1 MKTARY
7 LPSIQLNRCWSVSEY
22 FVCST
27 LVLLQITIAHCIR
40 YTSLS
45 SRNNCLSDARCCSS
59 RSRDRQSRGTGTGQQ
74 HRPIAVTLW
83 ESTIYGW
90 STTHFKWPLWK
101 QCTVSVTPSIVQ
113 KYRLYSYT
121 KQVGKQRTWSIAYM
135 ITTLYAPQASERQV
149 TIVIRQTAA
158 QFHDIVDNA

>member
-1 MKTARY
+1 MLKCFWIFRLLYSCLVADYNRSLHPIYFSLQSKQLLKWCALLQQPITW
-7 LPSIQLNRCWSVSEY
+7 PSITWY
-22 FVCST
+22 
-27 LVLLQITIAHCIR
+27 
-40 YTSLS
+40 
-45 SRNNCLSDARCCSS
+45 
-59 RSRDRQSRGTGTGQQ
+59 TGQQ
-74 HRPIAVTLW
+74 HRPIAATLW